1 MAREM
6 EKTRKVTS
14 PKITSTSSGPKSP
27 PRNGGS
33 PPHKKNITESSS
45 TGSGPKSPPRNR
57 GSPPHKKNITEPRSK
72 NEQQSFRKGGPD
84 SATHDESRRHSP
96 TSETSPK
103 KSTKHEQPLSYCRL
117 HTEERAIR
125 RAGYNYQ
132 VASKINTMEII
143 RRFEDKLSQ
152 VMEEREIKMMRKEM
166 VPKAQLMPAFDKP
179 FHPQRS
185 RRPLTVPKEP
195 SFLRLKCCIGGE
207 FHRHFCF
214 NGSGGAKAI
223 H

>member
-6 EKTRKVTS
+6 EKTRKATS
-14 PKITSTSSGPKSP
+14 PKSTSTSSGPKSP
-27 PRNGGS
+27 ARNGGS
-33 PPHKKNITESSS
+33 PPHQ
-45 TGSGPKSPPRNR
+45 
-57 GSPPHKKNITEPRSK
+57 KNITEPRRK
-72 NEQQSFRKGGPD
+72 NEQQSVRKGGPD
-84 SATHDESRRHSP
+84 LATQDESKRRSP
-96 TSETSPK
+96 TSQTSPK
-103 KSTKHEQPLSYCRL
+103 KATKHEQPLSYCRL

-179 FHPQRS
+179 FHPQRQ
-185 RRPLTVPKEP
+185 L
-195 SFLRLKCCIGGE
+195 F
-207 FHRHFCF
+207 
-214 NGSGGAKAI
+214 I
-223 H
+223 HICMIIYLNH